1 MNYTKHFLKGIDSV
15 LLPTLDPFRFPSP
28 ITPLIQPHFLAA
40 LKYLRS
46 SYGTEMSIMI
56 FQFVTLSPALAT
68 ILAELALFF
77 YAASCRRF
85 VFPLLGSPLK

>member
-28 ITPLIQPHFLAA
+28 ITPYIQPHFLAT

-46 SYGTEMSIMI
+46 SYGIEIAR
-56 FQFVTLSPALAT
+56 QKK
-68 ILAELALFF
+68 
-77 YAASCRRF
+77 ASKTTSSKE
-85 VFPLLGSPLK
+85 PTDS